1 MNAPIDTLAFAQRF
15 EEAGFGHEQA
25 RALAAA
31 FGQARESTREG
42 LVTKDYLDARLAEF
56 ETRIS
61 GDLAAVKGEFSTVKV
76 ELSTMKVELVRE
88 IATVGKDVNG
98 RLWSTITIVA
108 GTATA
113 ISAAISAGVALLLKA
128 GGL

>member
-56 ETRIS
+56 ESRI
-61 GDLAAVKGEFSTVKV
+61 GGELVAVKGE
-76 ELSTMKVELVRE
+76 LSAMKVELVRE